1 MRAGIGRNLP
11 VLIGAA
17 LTVTGFLISPLYA
30 ESELTNYLS
39 REKNLLFDYQEE
51 YNRLQSALLRKSWI
65 SPVMLSYSERGDDH
79 YPGSGK
85 SRTFSVGIDQPI
97 FKSGGIYYAIK
108 FADTQES
115 ANRTEIELQRR
126 QQIVQAI
133 SILFDLKKN
142 RLQQR
147 QLRLQIRNDEIDISR
162 KREQY
167 MAGVIDSSFLNQ
179 AILQRNRDKTSL
191 LVTELTR
198 KNLYNAFSLLS
209 DKNPDRL
216 KTPHLKLIDREAY
229 RRNNM
234 ELEVQRG
241 RVDQYEYNSKMTW
254 AKYLPTFSLDGTYY
268 RTNDDPGS
276 YAPPPGTKEN
286 YYQYGFRISMPLSVN
301 APQDI
306 EASRVAYLQQAVQ
319 LQDDRRRVESEYQLV
334 LDTIRIID
342 KKIALAR
349 SDEKLYR
356 ELLRSTKE
364 QAQAGEKTS
373 LDVETMRNSM
383 EMAGLDARIYEI
395 EKQIQ
400 LLKLYAKINR

>member
-1 MRAGIGRNLP
+1 MKRRGIDRELRSLVKRGVWGVVMLSCA
-11 VLIGAA
+11 LAA
-17 LTVTGFLISPLYA
+17 REDLA
-30 ESELTNYLS
+30 NYLS
-39 REKNLLFDYQEE
+39 HEKNLLFDYQSE

-65 SPVMLSYSERGDDH
+65 SPIMLSYSERGDDQ

-108 FADTQES
+108 FANIQES
-115 ANRTEIELQRR
+115 ANQTEIELQRR

-133 SILFDLKKN
+133 NILFELKKN

-147 QLRLQIRNDEIDISR
+147 QLRLKIRNDLIDITR

-167 MAGVIDSSFLNQ
+167 DAGVIDSSFLNQ
-179 AILQRNRDKTSL
+179 AILQRNRDQTTL
-191 LVTELTR
+191 LVTELSE

-209 DKNPDRL
+209 DKNPDTL
-216 KTPHLKLIDREAY
+216 KTPRLRLIKREEY

-234 ELEVQRG
+234 ELEVQRQ
-241 RVDQYEYNSKMTW
+241 RVDQSEYDSKLTW
-254 AKYLPTFSLDGTYY
+254 AKYLPTFSLSGTYY
-268 RTNDDPGS
+268 RTNDDYVSTIPG
-276 YAPPPGTKEN
+276 AKEN

-319 LQDDRRRVESEYQLV
+319 LQDDQRRVESEYQLV
-334 LDTIRIID
+334 IDTIRIID

-349 SDEKLYR
+349 SDERLYR
-356 ELLRSTKE
+356 ELLKSTKE
-364 QAQAGEKTS
+364 QAQAGQKTT

-383 EMAGLDARIYEI
+383 KMAGLDARIYEI

-400 LLKLYAKINR
+400 LLKLYAKIHR

>member
-1 MRAGIGRNLP
+1 VKRRGIDRELRSLVKRGVWGVVMLSCA
-11 VLIGAA
+11 LAA
-17 LTVTGFLISPLYA
+17 REDLA
-30 ESELTNYLS
+30 NYLS
-39 REKNLLFDYQEE
+39 HEKNLLFDYQSE

-65 SPVMLSYSERGDDH
+65 SPIMLSYSERGDDQ

-108 FADTQES
+108 FANIQES
-115 ANRTEIELQRR
+115 ANQTEIELQRR

-133 SILFDLKKN
+133 NILFELKKN

-147 QLRLQIRNDEIDISR
+147 QLRLKIRNDLIDITR

-167 MAGVIDSSFLNQ
+167 DAGVIDSSFLNQ
-179 AILQRNRDKTSL
+179 AILQRNRDQTTL
-191 LVTELTR
+191 LVTELSE

-209 DKNPDRL
+209 DKNPDTL
-216 KTPHLKLIDREAY
+216 KTPRLRLIKREEY

-234 ELEVQRG
+234 ELEVQRQ
-241 RVDQYEYNSKMTW
+241 RVDQSEYDSKLTW
-254 AKYLPTFSLDGTYY
+254 AKYLPTFSLSGTYY
-268 RTNDDPGS
+268 RTNDDYVSTIPG
-276 YAPPPGTKEN
+276 AKEN

-319 LQDDRRRVESEYQLV
+319 LQDDQRRVESEYQLV
-334 LDTIRIID
+334 IDTIRIID

-349 SDEKLYR
+349 SDERLYR
-356 ELLRSTKE
+356 ELLKSTKE
-364 QAQAGEKTS
+364 QAQAGQKTT

-383 EMAGLDARIYEI
+383 KMAGLDARIYEI

-400 LLKLYAKINR
+400 LLKLYAKIHR